1 VGQPRGHRCA
11 RCGARHGAALG
22 LGVRGHSLGREDV
35 SPGALSL
42 GRLLVGALVL
52 LAIAASA
59 GSLGAT
65 TYLVPPLSVLL
76 GGSLLSETPP
86 GLALLGGVLCLA
98 GVAVV
103 RRG

>member
-1 VGQPRGHRCA
+1 VGIRSAGKTF
-11 RCGARHGAALG
+11 
-22 LGVRGHSLGREDV
+22 